1 MVVGRPVAFFQ
12 SADRHH
18 AEFSSLDTMS
28 SDDGDP
34 IAIFIRFTSAVCWN
48 LLPTDHVDEATSSR
62 HTSHGAGCL
71 GHVEE
76 RTQPVEI
83 TIS

>member
-1 MVVGRPVAFFQ
+1 MVVGRPVALFQ

-18 AEFSSLDTMS
+18 AEFSSLDTVS

-34 IAIFIRFTSAVCWN
+34 IAIFICWN
-48 LLPTDHVDEATSSR
+48 LLSTDHVDEATSSR

-71 GHVEE
+71 CHVEE
-76 RTQPVEI
+76 RTQAVEI